1 VLKTG
6 SPIVEK
12 SYRVVHL
19 AGGIP
24 IAFKVAAWNSGGW
37 GDASPPT
44 EFVIPGG
51 DSVIPQVQDEY
62 SKLQH
67 GGVYSVLLR
76 LEAVG
81 HLLHEAMTGMRLLVA
96 LLSKSNGF
104 KRLVFATR
112 AVAVAV
118 SALRMH
124 SLDVDVCAAALQVI
138 AWACKSY
145 SQVTTQLRELQFV
158 VLFQQNKA
166 HWRYEQRVL
175 VLGFRTDCVI
185 VAVCGLLQVGA
196 AHPAGSRA
204 ATGSRRS
211 GDS

>member
-12 SYRVVHL
+12 YYRVVHL
-19 AGGIP
+19 ATGIP
-24 IAFKVAAWNSGGW
+24 ISFKVAAWNSGGW

-51 DSVIPQVQDEY
+51 DSVIPQIQEEY
-62 SKLQH
+62 SRLQY
-67 GGVYSVLLR
+67 GGVYSAILR
-76 LEAVG
+76 LQAVG
-81 HLLHEAMTGMRLLVA
+81 HLLHEAKTGMRLLVA

-112 AVAVAV
+112 AVTIAVQ
-118 SALRMH
+118 ALRMH

-145 SQVTTQLRELQFV
+145 TQVAAQLEELHFV
-158 VLFQQNKA
+158 ALVQESKA
-166 HWRYEQRVL
+166 NWRYDKRM
-175 VLGFRTDCVI
+175 
-185 VAVCGLLQVGA
+185 
-196 AHPAGSRA
+196 
-204 ATGSRRS
+204 TG
-211 GDS
+211 G